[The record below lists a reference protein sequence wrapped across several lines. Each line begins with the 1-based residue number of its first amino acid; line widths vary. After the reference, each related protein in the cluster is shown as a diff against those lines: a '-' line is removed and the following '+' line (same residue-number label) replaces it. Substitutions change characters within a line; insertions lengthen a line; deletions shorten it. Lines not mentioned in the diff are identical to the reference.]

1 MCSKPESLITD
12 FQFRAYRSVDFLSHS
27 DFVSSVDNRSYYKKF
42 VRQAVVFHY
51 GIHRLAWPSK
61 RELDSNAFRLLS
73 PSLNTGPNYHPVSV
87 NDHRGALIGFDHSS
101 VARVIKKE
109 SLHSRRDQRI
119 LQQIHSRER
128 FGV

>member
-12 FQFRAYRSVDFLSHS
+12 FQFRTYRSVDFLSHS
-27 DFVSSVDNRSYYKKF
+27 DRVSMSDKRSYYKKF

-51 GIHRLAWPSK
+51 GTHRLVWPSK
-61 RELDSNAFRLLS
+61 REVDSNAFKLLS
-73 PSLNTGPNYHPVSV
+73 PSLITGLNYHPANV
-87 NDHRGALIGFDHSS
+87 NDHRGALIGFDHLT
-101 VARVIKKE
+101 VARAFKQQ

-119 LQQIHSRER
+119 LQQIQSRER